1 MCKRR
6 AIITMAGLALG
17 SLLLAGSPAGAQS
30 MYGPSVD
37 QREAYQ
43 QQRIQQ
49 GIESGQLT
57 PGEATRLEN
66 QQSRIKATEDRMKAD
81 GKLTPRE
88 RARLTQRQN
97 CASRNIYNKKHNARV
112 VN

>member
-1 MCKRR
+1 MSRGTNLFK
-6 AIITMAGLALG
+6 TGLILG
-17 SLLLAGSPAGAQS
+17 LLTLTGLPVAAQNVNDP
-30 MYGPSVD
+30 GI
-37 QREAYQ
+37 QERELKQ

-49 GIESGQLT
+49 GIKSGQLT

-81 GKLTPRE
+81 GKLTPGE

-97 CASRNIYNKKHNARV
+97 CASRNIYRKKHNNQVAQ
-112 VN
+112 